1 MKMMKEMAF
10 PLLAAFSLSL
20 LAVPVGWAAQQQ
32 REPESQQAP
41 QLYQKCREQLQKEPN
56 NKEAKQ
62 LCDEGMKL
70 HRQGKDEEAVKT
82 IQEGLAKFKQ

>member
-1 MKMMKEMAF
+1 MKMKKVAF

-20 LAVPVGWAAQQQ
+20 LAVAAVWAAQQQ
-32 REPESQQAP
+32 RENQQAP
-41 QLYQKCREQLQKEPN
+41 QLYQQCKEQLKKDPN

-70 HRQGKDEEAVKT
+70 YQQGKQEEAVRT
-82 IQEGLAKFKQ
+82 IQEGLAKLKQ